1 MFQRIFF
8 RFYANFL
15 TFKLSNSELQN
26 QHQMLVFLKSS
37 QNYIKMLLYRDFMQ
51 CFFNGIISAKSSV
64 YKGVIKGLFDFNLP
78 QNFDCFMPK
87 I

>member
-1 MFQRIFF
+1 
-8 RFYANFL
+8 
-15 TFKLSNSELQN
+15 
-26 QHQMLVFLKSS
+26 
-37 QNYIKMLLYRDFMQ
+37 MQ

-87 I
+87 IWMLFFFFVN